1 MTLFSIRLKKDMQR
15 KEKEKNDSVS
25 LLQEEWYVDPFI
37 HFSVCP
43 FIYLYIHLANI

>member
-25 LLQEEWYVDPFI
+25 LLQEEWYVDHLSISLSVHSFI
-37 HFSVCP
+37 SIFV
-43 FIYLYIHLANI
+43 